1 MTTSRMLLLQTDL
14 IVFQLQAKRFINRAT
29 VFGEN
34 LVSNNAYMLHFDKG
48 DLK

>member
-1 MTTSRMLLLQTDL
+1 MTTSRMLLQTDL
-14 IVFQLQAKRFINRAT
+14 IVFQLQVKRCINCAT